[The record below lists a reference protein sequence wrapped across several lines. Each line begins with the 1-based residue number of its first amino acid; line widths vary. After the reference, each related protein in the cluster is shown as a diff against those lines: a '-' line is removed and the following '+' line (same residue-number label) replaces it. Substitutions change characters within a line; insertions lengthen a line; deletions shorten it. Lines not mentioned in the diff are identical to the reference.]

1 MELKTKLAFCW
12 NILKSSHI
20 KETKVF
26 QEGYKAGL
34 FDNLLDNETFNRLKT
49 YSEKISKEKDD
60 YTLGDWVKEYG
71 RGETEEGF
79 VLFGSWQALGAMITA
94 YEKVLIRQVLS
105 LIIDNKKS

>member
-1 MELKTKLAFCW
+1 MKLKTKLSFCLD
-12 NILKSSHI
+12 ILRCSHI
-20 KETKVF
+20 KRTQIF
-26 QEGYKAGL
+26 QEGYKSGL
-34 FDNLLDNETFNRLKT
+34 FDNLLDNETFCKLKT
-49 YSEKISKEKDD
+49 YSDKISREKDA
-60 YTLGDWVKEYG
+60 YSLRDWVKEYG

>member
-1 MELKTKLAFCW
+1 MKLKTKLAFCW

-26 QEGYKAGL
+26 QEGYTAGL

-49 YSEKISKEKDD
+49 YSDKISEEKDY
-60 YTLGDWVKEYG
+60 YTLRDWVNEYG

-79 VLFGSWQALGAMITA
+79 VLFGSWQALGAMIIA
-94 YEKVLIRQVLS
+94 YEKVLIKRILY
-105 LIIDNKKS
+105 LILNNKKD